1 MNPDAAAAAKTRRG
15 RLAAITNDFAT
26 ALQTRPRQRGREGD
40 PGKIDY
46 IEQNNSRSKLGIGG
60 KQETSV
66 QHTVGTRQNRSTDSL
81 GVASSPPPRPPSL
94 RSASRSLARW
104 SLYSYGGGV
113 NGNIARQNSFGRR
126 ERNERKETWE
136 L

>member
-81 GVASSPPPRPPSL
+81 GVTKCRFVAAAAAAFL
-94 RSASRSLARW
+94 TICLSLAR
-104 SLYSYGGGV
+104 SMVAL
-113 NGNIARQNSFGRR
+113 
-126 ERNERKETWE
+126 
-136 L
+136 